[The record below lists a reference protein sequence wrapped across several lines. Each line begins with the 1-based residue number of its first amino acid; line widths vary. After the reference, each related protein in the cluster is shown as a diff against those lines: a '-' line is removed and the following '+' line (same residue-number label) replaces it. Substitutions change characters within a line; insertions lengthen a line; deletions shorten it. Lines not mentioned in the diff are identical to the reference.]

1 MANKRMKL
9 ATREKRFLAGLIDD
23 IIPGVIIAIMVLFAP
38 GLSGLIKYLFLD
50 LDDDYTYNYFYNMNS
65 GSYYAGIGITI
76 FLVIFIIVYTIVEI
90 FFFSKGQSIGK
101 AIFGLKV
108 VASKNGKPLG
118 IWWMLLREFI
128 VKQASSE
135 VFCLGYIWI
144 LIDDKNRGWHDKI
157 LDTYVIDIKETDRLN
172 DKKVDEQIVTPVV
185 KTEEM
190 PSKVQENNVQEPI
203 ITPASVPMEKL
214 PEPTEEQAT
223 GVAANEEAEQAEE
236 VTAEFVEMVS
246 TEESDVNDANDPVQ
260 VQEPVQ
266 IEDKVDDELEK

>member
-38 GLSGLIKYLFLD
+38 GLSGLIKYIFLD
-50 LDDDYTYNYFYNMNS
+50 LDDDYIYNYFYNMNS

>member
-38 GLSGLIKYLFLD
+38 GLSGLIKYIFLD
-50 LDDDYTYNYFYNMNS
+50 LDDDYIYNYFYNMNS

-203 ITPASVPMEKL
+203 ITPAPVPMEKL

-260 VQEPVQ
+260 VQEPV
-266 IEDKVDDELEK
+266 

>member
-50 LDDDYTYNYFYNMNS
+50 LDDDYIYNYFYNMNS

-172 DKKVDEQIVTPVV
+172 DKKVDKQIVTPVV

-203 ITPASVPMEKL
+203 ITPAPVPMEKL

>member
-50 LDDDYTYNYFYNMNS
+50 LDDDYIYNYFYNMNS

-203 ITPASVPMEKL
+203 ITPAPVPMEKL